1 MGFRNH
7 WREEH
12 DDCLINNRDEK
23 DTEDIGLNQRSKIG
37 LSKNDKEEIMN
48 VLNSANL
55 ELSENFKE
63 TLAETIK
70 HKDEEPIVYHQ
81 TNVDQRLDLARD
93 TFAPY
98 EPASLRPAR
107 RWREARRGCSL
118 LRSRASWR
126 GGLGRL

>member
-81 TNVDQRLDLARD
+81 TNVDRNMNMARNI
-93 TFAPY
+93 FVG
-98 EPASLRPAR
+98 EASFTT
-107 RWREARRGCSL
+107 SQ
-118 LRSRASWR
+118 
-126 GGLGRL
+126 